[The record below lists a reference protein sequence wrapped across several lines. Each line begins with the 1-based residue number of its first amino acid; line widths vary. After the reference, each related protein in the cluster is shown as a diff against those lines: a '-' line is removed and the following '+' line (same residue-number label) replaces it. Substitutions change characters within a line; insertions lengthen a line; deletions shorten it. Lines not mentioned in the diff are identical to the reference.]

1 MAAEVAQGN
10 TVASH
15 DHTQHC
21 SISTYRQFYKSSL
34 YVYIICKCVHVY
46 KCCIFCCKVMNIIV
60 NSHLHS
66 IYQ

>member
-15 DHTQHC
+15 TQHY
-21 SISTYRQFYKSSL
+21 SISTTYRQFYKSSL

-46 KCCIFCCKVMNIIV
+46 KCCIFCC
-60 NSHLHS
+60 NS
-66 IYQ
+66 YEYYY